1 MQAVKEFW
9 LLLASF
15 VSQCSTLQEK
25 EETLQGQHRSEGVR
39 NLSFYM
45 AKKQAPAFLGN
56 SALHLQGNNLPRCSE
71 RAMYR
76 NYPLSTASGAG
87 WGAQCQIR
95 SPDTGDKAG
104 HATHLHGHPQ

>member
-1 MQAVKEFW
+1 M
-9 LLLASF
+9 
-15 VSQCSTLQEK
+15 
-25 EETLQGQHRSEGVR
+25 QGQHRSEGVR
-39 NLSFYM
+39 NLIFYM

-87 WGAQCQIR
+87 WGAQCQTR
-95 SPDTGDKAG
+95 SPDTGDEAG
-104 HATHLHGHPQ
+104 QCPLLLSLVSEWSFGAQIAEKLD